1 MFLARKITRSKW
13 DKEGFSDSEIP
24 ADAVT
29 ADLRTKE
36 NKLSFWKCG
45 KGTVCEVEEAALAL
59 AAAAERVEKIEI
71 VWISAEDLSSD
82 GQKVD
87 PSEGRTPVS
96 ELIGR
101 HVDVSFLDYM
111 RLGKIAH
118 RFVSA
123 MGEEQYVHFTKRRVT
138 DLLAKA
144 VEQRRV
150 ELSALKDKVRREVS
164 KSLERGED

>member
-13 DKEGFSDSEIP
+13 DKEGFSDGEIP

-59 AAAAERVEKIEI
+59 AAAAERVEKLEI
-71 VWISAEDLSSD
+71 AWVSTEDLRAD
-82 GQKVD
+82 GQRID

-101 HVDVSFLDYM
+101 HVDVSLLDYA
-111 RLGKIAH
+111 RLGKLAH

-123 MGEEQYVHFTKRRVT
+123 MKEEQYMHLTKRGVT
-138 DLLAKA
+138 DLLANA
-144 VEQRRV
+144 VGQRRV
-150 ELSALKDKVRREVS
+150 ELSDLKDKVRREVS
-164 KSLERGED
+164 RSLERGAA